1 MSYKSLQE
9 GMAVGNAFMQAGLS
23 IGKTKKDLE
32 DRELDAEDREIEDL
46 SAMHASEL
54 SKNYK
59 ARQADP
65 SIAEYH
71 PKPTNAKEAKA
82 YHKGGLLF
90 VKSMTD
96 ELNLDT
102 ARQKN
107 QSEKYRSEMEELAKK
122 TRNWYTIT
130 NEKEAYQAYREIHNK
145 AITGN
150 NITSVTDDGI
160 ATVQPA
166 DNNRGPYTIQLT
178 RESMTKALAEMLS
191 DPKEV
196 MAKRAA
202 AILHARNHNL
212 EAQENAQLYTRENK
226 DGTTSTI
233 WQVKGQLKPGTDEL
247 EPTYFTSDY
256 PPYDNVKLD
265 KNVIG
270 DLATWKKADAVMTEK
285 EKAAETL
292 ATKTA
297 EEGLEGAKAT
307 TRLRGAQADYYN
319 RSDGKGDKGTT
330 EKTVS
335 TSEKK
340 YQNALQARHLIGSAS
355 KAGIPVQYDTY
366 TEQYIGKLS
375 DEQYG
380 QLQKMAKSAG
390 FVVYATKGKK
400 GYEVTDI
407 VPIENEQQPG
417 GLTQPGG
424 TRKPL
429 SAFNLGATPE
439 PGLK

>member
-145 AITGN
+145 SVTGN
-150 NITSVTDDGI
+150 NITSITDDGI

-166 DNNRGPYTIQLT
+166 DNNREPYTIQLT
-178 RESMTKALAEMLS
+178 RESMTKALTEMLS

-196 MAKRAA
+196 MTKRAA

-297 EEGLEGAKAT
+297 EEGLEGAKAL
-307 TRLRGAQADYYN
+307 TRARKAQASVDEAKAAGGGTDKTPYGQDKAKLMDDTNAHYRLLMTALQDEDGDIKQGPKDDPDKYYREYDALSEKMKADKVSIGKGEDPSWLRGEEKEITVVRTGKDKSG
-319 RSDGKGDKGTT
+319 RKVEELSDGTI
-330 EKTVS
+330 
-335 TSEKK
+335 
-340 YQNALQARHLIGSAS
+340 R
-355 KAGIPVQYDTY
+355 
-366 TEQYIGKLS
+366 
-375 DEQYG
+375 
-380 QLQKMAKSAG
+380 
-390 FVVYATKGKK
+390 YA
-400 GYEVTDI
+400 D
-407 VPIENEQQPG
+407 
-417 GLTQPGG
+417 
-424 TRKPL
+424 
-429 SAFNLGATPE
+429 
-439 PGLK
+439 